1 MSARVEAEGHL
12 KKAQDFLE
20 AAQTDLDF
28 DLLDP
33 ATSNAVLA
41 GINAKDVI
49 CLMLT
54 GTTKKTEN
62 HNSAVGELKTAGQA
76 GADVVSTFQRLL
88 KLKTKSQ
95 YQSDA
100 VSRSDTEKAIEW
112 AQRMVDAARVVMA

>member
-1 MSARVEAEGHL
+1 MTARTEAEGHF

-62 HNSAVGELKTAGQA
+62 HSSAIGELKTAGHV
-76 GADVVSTFQRLL
+76 GADVVPTFQRLL

-100 VSRSDTEKAIEW
+100 VSRSDTDKAIEW
-112 AQRMVDAARVVMA
+112 AQRMVDAARVVMG